1 MPTDDESTDSQELK
15 GNSNTVRYSSR
26 RGFPSSI
33 SSKPVDPQLVL
44 ASELDENEKKLSKL
58 RLFHRPALALLTATF
73 VWGVFISDFF
83 ALADDSLWYALSESS
98 VFVNHTP
105 CPENIIYD
113 FGEIRCEDSIK
124 KYLPLKWFLLVCGL
138 VIWLVNEAFRVS
150 KSQLRASISKT
161 KRQHRF
167 LGITYQPEF
176 EQVMKRFEFGLA
188 QCPKCGR
195 KARVPSAY
203 TVSVTC
209 GSCSTKWTSSAD

>member
-1 MPTDDESTDSQELK
+1 MPKDDESTDSKELNE
-15 GNSNTVRYSSR
+15 NSGTVRYSGR
-26 RGFPSSI
+26 RGLPSPI
-33 SSKPVDPQLVL
+33 ASKPVDPELVL
-44 ASELDENEKKLSKL
+44 ESELAENEKKLLKL
-58 RLFHRPALALLTATF
+58 RLFHRPALALLTSTL
-73 VWGVFISDFF
+73 VVGVFISDFF

-105 CPENIIYD
+105 CPQTTVYD
-113 FGEIRCEDSIK
+113 YNEIRCEDDIQ
-124 KYLPLKWFLLVCGL
+124 KYLPLKWFLVGGGL
-138 VIWLVNEAFRVS
+138 IIWLVNEAFRIS

-161 KRQHRF
+161 KRQHRL
-167 LGITYQPEF
+167 LGLTYQPEF